1 MNKYAE
7 IKDKYPQDRGGY
19 GENAK
24 VVIEEYQ
31 QTETHNPWGGDL
43 TIAEIAAKT
52 KVRNRWNEIA
62 DAMNVL
68 AAAVNGRNMKDVAKA
83 MYIGISREHRTLQNQ
98 AVAAMFE
105 FLRIYK
111 DTAYDLRNWSAVV
124 AAAQVSQMAE
134 DEGIVFPFI

>member
-1 MNKYAE
+1 MSKYAE

-19 GENAK
+19 DENAK

-31 QTETHNPWGGDL
+31 SIGEWQREE
-43 TIAEIAAKT
+43 TIAEAENNAEIRKEWD
-52 KVRNRWNEIA
+52 RIA
-62 DAMNVL
+62 DAIAVI
-68 AAAVNGRNMKDVAKA
+68 ADAVNGRNVKDVAKA
-83 MYIGISREHRTLQNQ
+83 MYIGVSRNHRTLQNQ

>member
-1 MNKYAE
+1 MSKYAE
-7 IKDKYPQDRGGY
+7 IKNKYPQDRGRCD
-19 GENAK
+19 ENAK

-31 QTETHNPWGGDL
+31 QTEIWNQDMSVGE
-43 TIAEIAAKT
+43 AEIKT
-52 KVRNRWNEIA
+52 KVRERWNEIA
-62 DAMNVL
+62 DAMRVITD
-68 AAAVNGRNMKDVAKA
+68 AVNGRNAKEVAKA
-83 MYIGISREHRTLQNQ
+83 MYIGVTREHRTLQNQ

>member
-31 QTETHNPWGGDL
+31 QTGKWDRDDTLAEAEVRAVIREEWS
-43 TIAEIAAKT
+43 EIA
-52 KVRNRWNEIA
+52 N
-62 DAMNVL
+62 AMNVI
-68 AAAVNGRNMKDVAKA
+68 ADSVNGRNMKDVAKA
-83 MYIGISREHRTLQNQ
+83 MYIGITREHRTLQNQ

>member
-19 GENAK
+19 GETAK

-31 QTETHNPWGGDL
+31 QTGKWDRDDTL
-43 TIAEIAAKT
+43 AEAEARAVI
-52 KVRNRWNEIA
+52 REEWNEIA
-62 DAMNVL
+62 NAMNVI
-68 AAAVNGRNMKDVAKA
+68 ADSVNGRNMKDVAKA
-83 MYIGISREHRTLQNQ
+83 MYIGITREHRTLQNQ

>member
-1 MNKYAE
+1 MSKYAE
-7 IKDKYPQDRGGY
+7 IRDKYPQDRGGY

-31 QTETHNPWGGDL
+31 QTDVWDRDMTVGE
-43 TIAEIAAKT
+43 AEAKA
-52 KVRNRWNEIA
+52 VIREEWNEIA
-62 DAMNVL
+62 VAMDVIVS
-68 AAAVNGRNMKDVAKA
+68 AVNGKSAKKVAKA
-83 MYIGISREHRTLQNQ
+83 MYIGVSRGHRALQNK
-98 AVAAMFE
+98 AVAAVFE

-134 DEGIVFPFI
+134 DEGIVFPVI

>member
-1 MNKYAE
+1 MSKYAE
-7 IKDKYPQDRGGY
+7 IKDKYPQDRGSY
-19 GENAK
+19 AENALAI
-24 VVIEEYQ
+24 IEEYQ
-31 QTETHNPWGGDL
+31 ETGKWGQDD
-43 TIAEIAAKT
+43 TIAEAEARAVI
-52 KVRNRWNEIA
+52 REEWNEIA
-62 DAMNVL
+62 GAMNVL
-68 AAAVNGRNMKDVAKA
+68 GAAVNGRNAKDVAKA
-83 MYIGISREHRTLQNQ
+83 MCIGISGNHRTLQNQ

>member
-1 MNKYAE
+1 MSKYAE

-19 GENAK
+19 DENAK

-31 QTETHNPWGGDL
+31 QTGKWDRDDTL
-43 TIAEIAAKT
+43 AEAEARAVI
-52 KVRNRWNEIA
+52 REEWNEIA
-62 DAMNVL
+62 NAMNVI
-68 AAAVNGRNMKDVAKA
+68 ADSVNGRNMKDVAKA
-83 MYIGISREHRTLQNQ
+83 MYIGITREHRTLQNQ